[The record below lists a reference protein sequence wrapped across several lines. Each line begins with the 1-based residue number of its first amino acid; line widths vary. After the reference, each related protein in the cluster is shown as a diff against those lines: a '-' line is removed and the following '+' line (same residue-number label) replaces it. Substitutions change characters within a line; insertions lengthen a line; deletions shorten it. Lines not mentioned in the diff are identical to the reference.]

1 MSDDNVIALDLPEI
15 QFEKEP
21 EQKQGPGRPKV
32 VIDQEQV
39 VKLAKLGANNVE
51 IADFFDCSESV
62 IRNRFSAVLRQSRS
76 HLKMRLRQAMLD
88 SAIHKGNVVAQIWLS
103 KNYLKMTD
111 DGPQDDVAEETKI
124 LPWNEEK

>member
-1 MSDDNVIALDLPEI
+1 MESNVIELDIPEI
-15 QFEKEP
+15 QFEKET

-39 VKLAKLGANNVE
+39 IKLAKLGANNVE

-62 IRNRFSAVLRQSRS
+62 IRKRFAAILRQSRS
-76 HLKMRLRQAMLD
+76 HLKMRLRQAMID
-88 SAIHKGNVVAQIWLS
+88 NAIHKGNVVAQIWLS
-103 KNYLKMTD
+103 KNYLRMTD
-111 DGPQDDVAEETKI
+111 SGPADEVADENRV